1 MIYKRIGIL
10 EKRIA
15 KEPYQIILKDFI
27 SPNEPYSSTTLI
39 QKATIG
45 NIQKD
50 SFEIIL
56 TIDGKEKGTNFTLL
70 P

>member
-10 EKRIA
+10 VKRIA
-15 KEPYQIILKDFI
+15 KEPYQIILKGFI

-45 NIQKD
+45 DIQKD
-50 SFEIIL
+50 SLEITL
-56 TIDGKEKGTNFTLL
+56 TIDGKEKSSNFTLL
-70 P
+70 Q